1 MLYTLVDQTRGE
13 GHEEGARPD
22 VASCG
27 SDGSAHLLQEVA
39 PSDEEG
45 RTRRPGTSSSSAA
58 GSRVLKLDVHV
69 EEDDSVSEEGD
80 GEVSDG
86 NGSDAAIEDDGPIE
100 LLNYLLL

>member
-1 MLYTLVDQTRGE
+1 MLYTLVDQARGE
-13 GHEEGARPD
+13 GHEEGAPPG

-45 RTRRPGTSSSSAA
+45 HTRRPGTSSSSAA

-69 EEDDSVSEEGD
+69 EEDNSVSEEED

>member
-1 MLYTLVDQTRGE
+1 M
-13 GHEEGARPD
+13 
-22 VASCG
+22 ASCG

>member
-1 MLYTLVDQTRGE
+1 MHPIIDQPRGE
-13 GHEEGARPD
+13 GDEEGVPHV
-22 VASCG
+22 VAPSGCH
-27 SDGSAHLLQEVA
+27 GSAHLLQEVA

-69 EEDDSVSEEGD
+69 EEDNSVSEEED